1 MSDLAEY
8 LAQNDPSFRR
18 ARLPALYSDFRG
30 QQSLN
35 PDGYVANVTAW
46 RSGLARLA
54 WDGRLSAPS
63 APSPRRLVVDT
74 DDSLPAK
81 LQSRQFGRP
90 LALGAVVRDAAAS
103 KDLVPLA
110 DFLARKES
118 IYTKEG
124 WSLGSVPWAVASW
137 AARQVGLGGAGGGGG
152 GGAEDKVPKGSYVV
166 VANVERAADAVA
178 EKIGDANTAS
188 RFDRTFTRAHFE
200 REFTTGLPA
209 TAAPP
214 LSGPDTDV
222 LVRFL
227 QRDRNLVVSDGR
239 ILRLKTPSDP
249 TEEDTITQEDVTVAE
264 LRVLVGDL
272 AHQNNLLAKRVEDLA
287 VQAKEAVGRRN
298 NAAAM
303 ALLRQ
308 KKTAESML
316 SRRAAALHQMED
328 LAGRIQQARDQVQ
341 LVRVLEG
348 SAGVLKQLN
357 AEVGGAERVEG
368 VMDVL
373 REQMTETEE
382 LGRIL
387 ASAGEDAIDE
397 AEVDAELA
405 EMERAEAERR
415 EAEARE
421 EREEKEKKEAEATR
435 QRLEE
440 AGAPPADG
448 RTTPAT
454 EAAEQLTRMA
464 LEELPKPLPAN

>member
-8 LAQNDPSFRR
+8 LAQHDPSFRR

-30 QQSLN
+30 QQALN

-46 RSGLARLA
+46 RSALALLA
-54 WDGRLSAPS
+54 WDGQLSPPS
-63 APSPRRLVVDT
+63 ASAPRRLVVDT

-90 LALGAVVRDAAAS
+90 LALGAVVREATAQ

-118 IYTKEG
+118 IYQKEG
-124 WSLGSVPWAVASW
+124 WSLTAVPWAVASW
-137 AARQVGLGGAGGGGG
+137 AARQVGLGG
-152 GGAEDKVPKGSYVV
+152 GGASSSASEDRVPKGSFVI

-178 EKIGDANTAS
+178 DKIAAAASDS

-200 REFTTGLPA
+200 RAFTTGLPA
-209 TAAPP
+209 ESAPP
-214 LSGPDTDV
+214 LAGPDTDV

-227 QRDRNLVVSDGR
+227 QRDKGLVVSDGK
-239 ILRLKTPSDP
+239 ILRLKTPSDD
-249 TEEDTITQEDVTVAE
+249 TEEEIITQEDVTVAE
-264 LRVLVGDL
+264 LRVLVEDL
-272 AHQNNLLAKRVEDLA
+272 AHQNDLLSKRVEELA
-287 VQAKEAVGRRN
+287 TQAKEAVGKRN

-308 KKTAESML
+308 KKTAETML
-316 SRRAAALHQMED
+316 ARRAAGLHQMED

-357 AEVGGAERVEG
+357 AEVGGAERVDG
-368 VMDVL
+368 VMDAL
-373 REQMTETEE
+373 REQMSETEE

-387 ASAGEDAIDE
+387 AGVGEDAIDE

-405 EMERAEAERR
+405 EMERAEAEKR
-415 EAEARE
+415 EAEARKV
-421 EREEKEKKEAEATR
+421 REEAEKEEAETTR
-435 QRLEE
+435 QRLQE
-440 AGAPPADG
+440 AGEVPADG

-454 EAAEQLTRMA
+454 EAAEQLRRMS
-464 LEELPKPLPAN
+464 LDERPQRVPAS

>member
-8 LAQNDPSFRR
+8 LTQNDPSFRR

-46 RSGLARLA
+46 RSALARLA

-63 APSPRRLVVDT
+63 APSPRRLVLDT
-74 DDSLPAK
+74 DDSLLAK

-90 LALGAVVRDAAAS
+90 LALGAVVRDAANN
-103 KDLVPLA
+103 KDLIPVA
-110 DFLARKES
+110 DFLARKDS
-118 IYTKEG
+118 IYTKVG

-137 AARQVGLGGAGGGGG
+137 AARQVGLGGGAGS

-166 VANVERAADAVA
+166 IANVERAADAVA
-178 EKIGDANTAS
+178 EKMADVNTAS
-188 RFDRTFTRAHFE
+188 RFDRTYTRAHFE

-209 TAAPP
+209 EKAPP

-239 ILRLKTPSDP
+239 ILRLKTPSDD
-249 TEEDTITQEDVTVAE
+249 TEEDTITEEDVTVAE
-264 LRVLVGDL
+264 LRVLVEDL

-287 VQAKEAVGRRN
+287 TQAKEAVGRRN

-308 KKTAESML
+308 KKTTETML
-316 SRRAAALHQMED
+316 TRRAAALHQMED

-357 AEVGGAERVEG
+357 AEVGGVERVEG
-368 VMDVL
+368 VMDTL

-387 ASAGEDAIDE
+387 ASASEDAIDDE
-397 AEVDAELA
+397 EVDAELA
-405 EMERAEAERR
+405 EMERAETERR
-415 EAEARE
+415 EAEARK
-421 EREEKEKKEAEATR
+421 EREEAEKKEAEATR

-440 AGAPPADG
+440 AGPVPADG
-448 RTTPAT
+448 RTTPTT
-454 EAAEQLTRMA
+454 EAADKLTRMS
-464 LEELPKPLPAN
+464 LDERTQPLPAN